1 MENEKLFGLIEKMY
15 SEMQKGFND
24 VYSEMRKGF
33 SSVNE
38 RLDNLEKGQLRLEAE
53 LKDTKKTLYDGY
65 IQNAEA
71 IKRLEIKVDEIS
83 EKVDRHDIKRQ
94 VIEGGRKAL

>member
-1 MENEKLFGLIEKMY
+1 MENAKLYEFMEKMY
-15 SEMQKGFND
+15 TEMQKGFSD
-24 VYSEMRKGF
+24 
-33 SSVNE
+33 VNE
-38 RLDNLEKGQLRLEAE
+38 RLEKLEKGQVRLENE

-71 IKRLEIKVDEIS
+71 IKRLESKIDEVS
-83 EKVDRHDIKRQ
+83 EKVDRHDMKIQ